1 MRQSAFVLVLCS
13 SHKRNALKAI
23 YRFKGGKRYISCMC
37 KVRLSFFE
45 IKLKIISW
53 NSARWPNSMFIP
65 VWLTLTHFK
74 CHESEAD
81 MVFFAAWNVSPLRIY
96 SFSVL
101 VGQSDESA
109 LCSKKFDTDMHR
121 HAFWQ
126 TLCLKMKYGL
136 ERMTLVVMKQIFF
149 WKKKRS
155 DFDFSSH
162 FSFDRFICL
171 WIRCVLVCLIVLC
184 PAFCY
189 CFLYVFVHD
198 NHKNISCVRAVLSVN
213 MSWNLNVILPHDNIF
228 CLHFDVL
235 KFW

>member
-149 WKKKRS
+149 WKKKKKWFWFLQPLFVWQVHLFV
-155 DFDFSSH
+155 DKMCAGLFDSA
-162 FSFDRFICL
+162 L
-171 WIRCVLVCLIVLC
+171 
-184 PAFCY
+184 
-189 CFLYVFVHD
+189 
-198 NHKNISCVRAVLSVN
+198 SCILLLLSVCVC
-213 MSWNLNVILPHDNIF
+213 SWQSLEYIVCACCFVSQHVMELECYF
-228 CLHFDVL
+228 AT
-235 KFW
+235 W